1 MTLPSSDNMAR
12 GAAPAPTLLDVLTK
26 PYIVV
31 LAVLAMLTLVAM
43 IELRMGR
50 EPMCTCGFIS
60 LWHGPVDSQNSQQIS
75 DWYTFTHILHGI
87 GFYALIFL
95 VGRRL
100 PVPVRLLIAVFL
112 EGAWEIAENSPFII
126 DRYRTATVSLDY
138 YGDSIVNSVSDVVAM
153 MVGFWMARRFPVWA
167 TVVCVVAVELL
178 LAVVIR
184 DNLTL
189 NIIMLIHPIDAIK
202 QWQLGS

>member
-1 MTLPSSDNMAR
+1 MTVTSSDH
-12 GAAPAPTLLDVLTK
+12 AAPSAEPTLLEVLSK

-31 LAVLAMLTLVAM
+31 LAVLAMLMLVAM
-43 IELRMGR
+43 TELRMGR
-50 EPMCTCGFIS
+50 EPICPCGFIS
-60 LWHGPVDSQNSQQIS
+60 LWHGPVDNQNSQQIS
-75 DWYTFTHILHGI
+75 DWYTFTHVLHGI

-95 VGRRL
+95 VARRL
-100 PVPVRLLIAVFL
+100 PVPVRLLLAVFL

-126 DRYRTATVSLDY
+126 DRYRTATLSLDY

-153 MVGFWMARRFPVWA
+153 MLGFWIARRFRVWA
-167 TVVCVVAVELL
+167 TVVCVVAVEIL

>member
-1 MTLPSSDNMAR
+1 MIPASSDKATPGTR
-12 GAAPAPTLLDVLTK
+12 QTSTLVVLLSK
-26 PYIVV
+26 PRIVI
-31 LAVLAMLTLVAM
+31 LAVLAMLMLVAE
-43 IELRMGR
+43 IELMMGR

-75 DWYTFTHILHGI
+75 DWYTFTHVLHGI
-87 GFYALIFL
+87 GFYALLFL

-153 MVGFWMARRFPVWA
+153 MLGFWMARRFPVWVTA
-167 TVVCVVAVELL
+167 AFVVAVEIL
-178 LAVVIR
+178 LAVIIR

-189 NIIMLIHPIDAIK
+189 NIIMLVHPIDAIK
-202 QWQLGS
+202 QWQLGP